1 MREYFR
7 NIRQNR
13 IKLRM
18 AQKRLRDMQ
27 ENMAA
32 ISSPDLSGMPK
43 GSRSAGDAYMAHDV
57 SEILEQEK
65 YIDILKS
72 RTARESIKAEKIIR
86 SLKNPV
92 EAAVLFA
99 RYIDIKEW
107 NDIVKFIY
115 SDKKDLDYNFEKYKK
130 RVYRAHK
137 KAFEHLEERKE
148 QVHNE

>member
-27 ENMAA
+27 ENMAL

-43 GSRSAGDAYMAHDV
+43 GSRSSGDANIAYDV

-65 YIDILKS
+65 YIYILKS
-72 RTARESIKAEKIIR
+72 RTARERIKAERIIR

-107 NDIVKFIY
+107 NEIVKFMY

-137 KAFEHLEERKE
+137 KAFEHLEEKRDE
-148 QVHNE
+148 N

>member
-32 ISSPDLSGMPK
+32 MSSPDLSGMPK
-43 GSRSAGDAYMAHDV
+43 GSRSSGDANMAHDV

-99 RYIDIKEW
+99 RYT
-107 NDIVKFIY
+107 Y
-115 SDKKDLDYNFEKYKK
+115 GSS
-130 RVYRAHK
+130 
-137 KAFEHLEERKE
+137 EERRSCCSCSSFTSFSRWCSIYR
-148 QVHNE
+148 

>member
-43 GSRSAGDAYMAHDV
+43 GSRSAGDANMAHDV

-137 KAFEHLEERKE
+137 KAFEHLEEKR
-148 QVHNE
+148 NES

>member
-43 GSRSAGDAYMAHDV
+43 GSRSSGDAKMMYLRY
-57 SEILEQEK
+57 SNRKNILIFSKAGLREK
-65 YIDILKS
+65 
-72 RTARESIKAEKIIR
+72 A
-86 SLKNPV
+86 
-92 EAAVLFA
+92 
-99 RYIDIKEW
+99 
-107 NDIVKFIY
+107 
-115 SDKKDLDYNFEKYKK
+115 
-130 RVYRAHK
+130 
-137 KAFEHLEERKE
+137 
-148 QVHNE
+148 